1 MWLVDVHCH
10 TAGPSPDSA
19 LSLSQALSDAA
30 RAGID
35 ALCLTEHDAFWRP
48 EELADQAGSNDRDGS
63 PDAGNCRVKVI
74 PGAEINTD
82 CGHVLVFG
90 LTAYRFGFHHP
101 LDLARAVQG
110 AGGAMILAHPYR
122 RALPPDV
129 MPNSTAW
136 DAALGMALES
146 PLLKLVDAVE
156 VMNGRG
162 SDTENQFAA
171 ALARAASL
179 PGLAGSDAHQLGVA
193 GCAVTEFYQPVR
205 NVEDLIRAL
214 KSGSFR
220 PAPPS
225 TAAGQPGHEQ
235 F

>member
-48 EELADQAGSNDRDGS
+48 EELASLDPSDRTGGSRTI
-63 PDAGNCRVKVI
+63 VI

-82 CGHVLVFG
+82 AGHVLVFG
-90 LTAYRFGFHHP
+90 LMSYRFGFHHP
-101 LDLARAVQG
+101 GELAETVKR

-129 MPNSTAW
+129 APNSAAW
-136 DAALGMALES
+136 DAALARALDN
-146 PLLKLVDAVE
+146 PLLKLVNAVE
-156 VMNGRG
+156 VTNGRG
-162 SDTENQFAA
+162 SEAENMFAA
-171 ALARAASL
+171 KLAIAARI
-179 PGLAGSDAHQLGVA
+179 PGVGGSDAHRA
-193 GCAVTEFYQPVR
+193 GDAGQIATQFDQPVR
-205 NVEDLIRAL
+205 CAEDLIGAL

-220 PAPPS
+220 LAPS
-225 TAAGQPGHEQ
+225 SAAAGQPGHEQ